1 MKKAHHK
8 KTIIVSFHLDE
19 VSIVAKFI
27 ETESKIVVA
36 GLGEEKTGSC
46 LMGIV
51 SVGGRRKSSGG
62 WLYNSVNI
70 FNTA

>member
-1 MKKAHHK
+1 MKKACHK
-8 KTIIVSFHLDE
+8 KTIIVLFHLCE

-36 GLGEEKTGSC
+36 GVGEEKMASCC

-51 SVGGRRKSSGG
+51 SVGGR
-62 WLYNSVNI
+62 
-70 FNTA
+70 

>member
-1 MKKAHHK
+1 MKKVCQK

-46 LMGIV
+46 CLMGIV
-51 SVGGRRKSSGG
+51 SVGGR
-62 WLYNSVNI
+62 
-70 FNTA
+70 